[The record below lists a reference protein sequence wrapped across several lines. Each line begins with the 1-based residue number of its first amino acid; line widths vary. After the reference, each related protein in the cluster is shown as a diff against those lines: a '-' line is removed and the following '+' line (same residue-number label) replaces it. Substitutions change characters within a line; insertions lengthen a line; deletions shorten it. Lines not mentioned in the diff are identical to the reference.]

1 MSSTDDQGQGQDPF
15 NDPTAPA
22 PDAPLTP
29 PYAGG
34 PSAGAE
40 PPNPYPTQPPTPR
53 QEPYGQHGEYGAPPA
68 YGQQPYGEALEYG
81 QPSPYGQ
88 AQPPAYGQQPYGE
101 GPAYGQPSPYGQAQP
116 PTYGQPPAYGSPL
129 PGPYASGPGA
139 YGVEQRNTSALTL
152 TILSGISILCCGGI
166 FSIPALVF
174 GIIALTKQTTDPTES
189 RRMTK
194 FGWIAFAVGVAILV
208 VVAGIFIA
216 IAVAGG
222 FDTSSTYEGY

>member
-1 MSSTDDQGQGQDPF
+1 TTRQGKAVPMSSTDDGGQGQDPF

-22 PDAPLTP
+22 PEAPLTP

-34 PSAGAE
+34 PAAGAE
-40 PPNPYPTQPPTPR
+40 PPSPYPTQPPA
-53 QEPYGQHGEYGAPPA
+53 QGQQPYGEPPA
-68 YGQQPYGEALEYG
+68 YGQQPYG
-81 QPSPYGQ
+81 QT
-88 AQPPAYGQQPYGE
+88 QPPPYGQQPYGQT
-101 GPAYGQPSPYGQAQP
+101 QPPPYGQQPYSQTQP
-116 PTYGQPPAYGSPL
+116 PPYGQQPYGSPI
-129 PGPYASGPGA
+129 PGPYAPGPGA
-139 YGVEQRNTSALTL
+139 YGVEQRNASALTL
-152 TILSGISILCCGGI
+152 TILSAISILCCGGI

-174 GIIALTKQTTDPTES
+174 GIIALTKQTTDPSES

-208 VVAGIFIA
+208 VVAGIVIA